1 MLYNVEDHVSE
12 NLEKLGI
19 ATFKNL
25 LLLYVNYIKI
35 TFFFILALSSS
46 GG

>member
-1 MLYNVEDHVSE
+1 MLYNVEDRVSE

-19 ATFKNL
+19 ETWKN

>member
-1 MLYNVEDHVSE
+1 MLYNVEDRVSE

-19 ATFKNL
+19 ETWKN

-35 TFFFILALSSS
+35 TFFLYIGSL
-46 GG
+46 